1 MSSHPDI
8 DSALKEQRVFEPSD
22 EFKSKAHVA
31 SLAEYQR
38 LFKQAEEHPD
48 DFWAN
53 IAAEL
58 DWFKTWDRVLDWNL
72 PFAKWFVGGQLNI
85 SYNCLDRHA
94 ATWR

>member
-22 EFKSKAHVA
+22 EFKSKAHIA
-31 SLAEYQR
+31 SMAEYQR

-72 PFAKWFVGGQLNI
+72 PFAK
-85 SYNCLDRHA
+85 
-94 ATWR
+94 